1 MPTATLKDQAAT
13 LREPRFATFFT
24 GHVVSK
30 LGDAPVP
37 VAFALAA
44 YQISHSAAGLTWVLL
59 SLWAARFLLVAT
71 GGRLADRYDR
81 VRVMIGADVLRLAAQ
96 GALAVVVISP
106 LQLQSWHLCLSA
118 ALYGAGTALY
128 NPAQIGLTPE
138 LVPEDRLQ
146 RANGLLSLVADVSFL
161 LGPVLAGVLMGT
173 VGFSWILWLDV
184 VSFTVNLVCLL
195 RLARLHTPARRTT
208 ATAATEPTPVTAPT
222 NPTDATNPT
231 DSTDSTDTT
240 DTRFRASFAVMARYP
255 WFSFG
260 MALWFV
266 VSLGIGLTAVAGPVI
281 AVESLGGTG
290 AWSVLA
296 TCLAVGSLLGSL
308 AVMSTSRQHP
318 WKAASVV
325 VTLGAVLQFV
335 ALTLRDQ
342 LPTAV
347 VGATFALCALTTA
360 ACGIVWDTAYQSE
373 IPERYISR
381 LGSVD
386 NFVNAAGVPVGM
398 LLGGLFADHY
408 DTVFLGISVA
418 LVVLCVPAARLAGS
432 GRKTAA

>member
-1 MPTATLKDQAAT
+1 MLTATLKDQAAMF
-13 LREPRFATFFT
+13 RERRFATFFT

-44 YQISHSAAGLTWVLL
+44 YQVSHSAAALTWVLL
-59 SLWAARFLLVAT
+59 SLWGARFFLVAT
-71 GGRLADRYDR
+71 GGRLADRHDR
-81 VRVMIGADVLRLAAQ
+81 VKVMIGADLLRLFAQ

-106 LQLQSWHLCLSA
+106 LPLQSWHLCVSA

-138 LVPEDRLQ
+138 LVAEDRLQ
-146 RANGLLSLVADVSFL
+146 RANGLLSLVADVGFL
-161 LGPVLAGVLMGT
+161 LGPVLAGVLMST

-195 RLARLHTPARRTT
+195 RLVRLHTPLRRTAPASST
-208 ATAATEPTPVTAPT
+208 GGTAATGTDDTAPAEES
-222 NPTDATNPT
+222 DH
-231 DSTDSTDTT
+231 
-240 DTRFRASFAVMARYP
+240 RFRAGFAVMARYP

-281 AVESLGGTG
+281 AVESLGGAG

-296 TCLAVGSLLGSL
+296 TCLAIGSLLGSL
-308 AVMSTSRQHP
+308 AVMSTTKQHP

-335 ALTLRDQ
+335 ALTLRDE
-342 LPTAV
+342 LSTAV
-347 VGATFALCALTTA
+347 LGASFALCALTTA

-373 IPERYISR
+373 IPERYLSR

-386 NFVNAAGVPVGM
+386 NFVNAAGIPVGM

-408 DTVFLGISVA
+408 DTVFLGVSVL
-418 LVVLCVPAARLAGS
+418 LVLLCVPAARLAGH
-432 GRKTAA
+432 GRKATA

>member
-1 MPTATLKDQAAT
+1 MSTVT
-13 LREPRFATFFT
+13 LREQASMLRERRFATFFT
-24 GHVVSK
+24 GHVVSR

-44 YQISHSAAGLTWVLL
+44 YQVSHSAAALTWVLL
-59 SLWAARFLLVAT
+59 SLWAARFFLVAT

-81 VRVMIGADVLRLAAQ
+81 VKVMIGADVLRLTAQ
-96 GALAVVVISP
+96 GALAVVVVSP
-106 LQLQSWHLCLSA
+106 LPLHTWHLCLSA

-138 LVPEDRLQ
+138 LVDEDRLQ

-161 LGPVLAGVLMGT
+161 LGPVLAGVLMST
-173 VGFSWILWLDV
+173 VGFSWVLWLDV
-184 VSFTVNLVCLL
+184 ASFAVNLVCLV
-195 RLARLHTPARRTT
+195 RLARLHTPARRG
-208 ATAATEPTPVTAPT
+208 ATAAPSDRDIAATPVP
-222 NPTDATNPT
+222 DAGE
-231 DSTDSTDTT
+231 
-240 DTRFRASFAVMARYP
+240 DTRFRAGFAIMARYP

-266 VSLGIGLTAVAGPVI
+266 VSLGIGLTAVAGPVV

-296 TCLAVGSLLGSL
+296 TCIAVGSLLGSL
-308 AVMSTSRQHP
+308 AVMTTTRQHP

-325 VTLGAVLQFV
+325 VTLGAVLQFT
-335 ALTLRDQ
+335 ALTLRDE

-347 VGATFALCALTTA
+347 IGAAFALCALTTA

-373 IPERYISR
+373 IPERYLSR

-386 NFVNAAGVPVGM
+386 NFVNSAGVPAGM

-408 DTVFLGISVA
+408 DTVFLGISVL
-418 LVVLCVPAARLAGS
+418 LVLLCLPAARLAGN
-432 GRKTAA
+432 GRKTTA

>member
-1 MPTATLKDQAAT
+1 MSTATLKDHAAT
-13 LREPRFATFFT
+13 FREPRFATFFT
-24 GHVVSK
+24 GHVISRI
-30 LGDAPVP
+30 GDAPVP

-44 YQISHSAAGLTWVLL
+44 YQVSHSAAGLTWVLL
-59 SLWAARFLLVAT
+59 SLWATRFLLMAT

-81 VRVMIGADVLRLAAQ
+81 VRVMIGADVLRLVAQ
-96 GALAVVVISP
+96 GTLAVVVVSP

-138 LVPEDRLQ
+138 LVPGDRLQ
-146 RANGLLSLVADVSFL
+146 RANGLLSLVADVGFL

-173 VGFSWILWLDV
+173 VGFSWVLWLDV
-184 VSFTVNLVCLL
+184 VSFAVNLGCLV

-208 ATAATEPTPVTAPT
+208 PEQTPPAPSETPAEPNPTEPP
-222 NPTDATNPT
+222 
-231 DSTDSTDTT
+231 

-281 AVESLGGTG
+281 AVDSLGGTG

-335 ALTLRDQ
+335 TLTLRDQ

-347 VGATFALCALTTA
+347 LGAAFALCALTTA

-386 NFVNAAGVPVGM
+386 NFVNAAGVPIGM

-408 DTVFLGISVA
+408 DTVFLGVSVA
-418 LVVLCVPAARLAGS
+418 LVLLCIPAARLAGP
-432 GRKTAA
+432 GRKSAA

>member
-1 MPTATLKDQAAT
+1 MLTATLKDQAAMF
-13 LREPRFATFFT
+13 RERRFATFFT

-44 YQISHSAAGLTWVLL
+44 YQVSHSAAALTWVLL
-59 SLWAARFLLVAT
+59 SLWGARFFLVAT
-71 GGRLADRYDR
+71 GGRLADRHNR
-81 VRVMIGADVLRLAAQ
+81 VKVMIGADLLRLFAQ
-96 GALAVVVISP
+96 GALAVVVVSP
-106 LQLQSWHLCLSA
+106 LQLQSWHLCVSA

-138 LVPEDRLQ
+138 LVAEDRLQ
-146 RANGLLSLVADVSFL
+146 RANGLLSLVADVGFL
-161 LGPVLAGVLMGT
+161 LGPVLAGVLMST

-184 VSFTVNLVCLL
+184 ASFLVNLVCLL
-195 RLARLHTPARRTT
+195 RLVRLYTPLRRT
-208 ATAATEPTPVTAPT
+208 APAPAADPAPDGTAPAAE
-222 NPTDATNPT
+222 D
-231 DSTDSTDTT
+231 DH
-240 DTRFRASFAVMARYP
+240 RFRAGFAVMARYP

-281 AVESLGGTG
+281 AVESLGGAG

-296 TCLAVGSLLGSL
+296 TCLAIGSLLGSL
-308 AVMSTSRQHP
+308 GVMSTTKQHP

-335 ALTLRDQ
+335 ALTLRDE

-347 VGATFALCALTTA
+347 LGASFALCALTTA

-373 IPERYISR
+373 IPERYLSR

-386 NFVNAAGVPVGM
+386 NFVNAAGIPAGM

-408 DTVFLGISVA
+408 DTVFLGVSVL
-418 LVVLCVPAARLAGS
+418 LVLLCVPAARLAGH
-432 GRKTAA
+432 GRKATA

>member
-1 MPTATLKDQAAT
+1 MPITALKGQAAT

-24 GHVVSK
+24 GHVVSRI
-30 LGDAPVP
+30 GDAPVP

-44 YQISHSAAGLTWVLL
+44 YQVSHSAAGLTWVLL

-71 GGRLADRYDR
+71 GGRLADRHDR
-81 VRVMIGADVLRLAAQ
+81 VRVMIGADVLRLVAQ
-96 GALAVVVISP
+96 GTLAVVVISP
-106 LQLQSWHLCLSA
+106 LQLQGWHLCLSA

-184 VSFTVNLVCLL
+184 ASFAVNLWCLA
-195 RLARLHTPARRTT
+195 RLARLRAPARRTASVRT
-208 ATAATEPTPVTAPT
+208 PPAAAGTPAGP
-222 NPTDATNPT
+222 NPTGSP
-231 DSTDSTDTT
+231 

-281 AVESLGGTG
+281 AVDSLGGAG

-308 AVMSTSRQHP
+308 AVMSAGKQHP

-335 ALTLRDQ
+335 ALTLRDH

-347 VGATFALCALTTA
+347 LGAAFALCALTTA
-360 ACGIVWDTAYQSE
+360 ACGILWDTAYQSE

-381 LGSVD
+381 LASVD
-386 NFVNAAGVPVGM
+386 NFVNAAGVPIGM

-408 DTVFLGISVA
+408 DAVFLGISTV
-418 LVVLCVPAARLAGS
+418 LVVLCVPAARLAGP
-432 GRKTAA
+432 GRKAPA

>member
-1 MPTATLKDQAAT
+1 MLTATLKDQAAMF
-13 LREPRFATFFT
+13 RERRFATFFA

-44 YQISHSAAGLTWVLL
+44 YQVSHSAAALTWVLL
-59 SLWAARFLLVAT
+59 SLWGARFFLVAT
-71 GGRLADRYDR
+71 GGRLADRHDR
-81 VRVMIGADVLRLAAQ
+81 LKVMIGADLLRLFAQ
-96 GALAVVVISP
+96 GALAVVAVSP
-106 LQLQSWHLCLSA
+106 LPLQSWHLCLSA

-138 LVPEDRLQ
+138 LVAEDRLQ
-146 RANGLLSLVADVSFL
+146 RANGLLSLVADVGFL
-161 LGPVLAGVLMGT
+161 LGPVLAGVLMST

-184 VSFTVNLVCLL
+184 ASFAVNLLCLL
-195 RLARLHTPARRTT
+195 RLTRLHTPLRRTAPAPAPDT
-208 ATAATEPTPVTAPT
+208 PADAAG
-222 NPTDATNPT
+222 TDAANADT
-231 DSTDSTDTT
+231 DH
-240 DTRFRASFAVMARYP
+240 RFRAGFAVMARYP

-281 AVESLGGTG
+281 AVESLGGAG

-296 TCLAVGSLLGSL
+296 TCLAIGSLLGSL
-308 AVMSTSRQHP
+308 AVMSTTKQHP
-318 WKAASVV
+318 WKAAAVV
-325 VTLGAVLQFV
+325 VTLGAVLQFT
-335 ALTLRDQ
+335 ALTLRDE

-347 VGATFALCALTTA
+347 LGATFALCALTTA

-373 IPERYISR
+373 IPERYLSR

-386 NFVNAAGVPVGM
+386 NFV
-398 LLGGLFADHY
+398 
-408 DTVFLGISVA
+408 
-418 LVVLCVPAARLAGS
+418 
-432 GRKTAA
+432 

>member
-1 MPTATLKDQAAT
+1 MLTATLKDQAAMF
-13 LREPRFATFFT
+13 RERRFATFFT

-44 YQISHSAAGLTWVLL
+44 YQIAHSAAALTWVLL
-59 SLWAARFLLVAT
+59 SLWGARFFLVAT
-71 GGRLADRYDR
+71 GGRLADRHNR
-81 VRVMIGADVLRLAAQ
+81 VKVMIGADLLRLFAQ
-96 GALAVVVISP
+96 GALAVVVVSP
-106 LQLQSWHLCLSA
+106 LPTQSWHLCLSA

-138 LVPEDRLQ
+138 LVAEDRLQ
-146 RANGLLSLVADVSFL
+146 RANGLLNLVADIGFL
-161 LGPVLAGVLMGT
+161 MGPVLAGVLMST

-184 VSFTVNLVCLL
+184 ASFTVNLVCLL
-195 RLARLHTPARRTT
+195 RLARLHIPLRRT
-208 ATAATEPTPVTAPT
+208 APAAPS
-222 NPTDATNPT
+222 TDAT
-231 DSTDSTDTT
+231 DTDTT
-240 DTRFRASFAVMARYP
+240 VPGAADIDDHRFRAGFAVMARYP

-281 AVESLGGTG
+281 AVESLGGAG
-290 AWSVLA
+290 AWSLLA
-296 TCLAVGSLLGSL
+296 TCLAIGSLLGSL
-308 AVMSTSRQHP
+308 AVMSTTKQHP

-325 VTLGAVLQFV
+325 VTLGAVLQFL
-335 ALTLRDQ
+335 ALTLRDE

-347 VGATFALCALTTA
+347 LGAGFALCALTTA

-373 IPERYISR
+373 IPERYLSR

-386 NFVNAAGVPVGM
+386 NFVNAAGIPAGM
-398 LLGGLFADHY
+398 LIGGLFADHY
-408 DTVFLGISVA
+408 DTVFLGVSVL
-418 LVVLCVPAARLAGS
+418 LVLLCVPAARLAGH
-432 GRKTAA
+432 GRKTTA

>member
-1 MPTATLKDQAAT
+1 MTRHVLTATLKDQAAMF
-13 LREPRFATFFT
+13 RERRFATFFT

-44 YQISHSAAGLTWVLL
+44 YQVSHSAAALTWVLL
-59 SLWAARFLLVAT
+59 SLWGARFFLVAT

-81 VRVMIGADVLRLAAQ
+81 VRVMIGADLLRLFAQ
-96 GALAVVVISP
+96 GALAVVVVSP
-106 LQLQSWHLCLSA
+106 LPLQSWHLCLSA

-138 LVPEDRLQ
+138 LVTEDRLQ
-146 RANGLLSLVADVSFL
+146 RANGLLSLVADLGFL
-161 LGPVLAGVLMGT
+161 LGPVLAGVLMST

-184 VSFTVNLVCLL
+184 ATFTVNLVCLL
-195 RLARLHTPARRTT
+195 RLVRLHTPLRRAVPAPAAGP
-208 ATAATEPTPVTAPT
+208 AT
-222 NPTDATNPT
+222 NGTDA
-231 DSTDSTDTT
+231 DDTVPAA
-240 DTRFRASFAVMARYP
+240 DADHRFRAGFAIMARYP

-281 AVESLGGTG
+281 AVESLGGAG

-296 TCLAVGSLLGSL
+296 TCLAIGSLLGSL
-308 AVMSTSRQHP
+308 AVMSTTKQHS

-325 VTLGAVLQFV
+325 VTIGAVLQFI
-335 ALTLRDQ
+335 ALTLRDE

-347 VGATFALCALTTA
+347 LAASFALCALTTA

-373 IPERYISR
+373 VPERYLSR

-386 NFVNAAGVPVGM
+386 NFVNAAGIPAGM

-408 DTVFLGISVA
+408 DTVFLGVGVL
-418 LVVLCVPAARLAGS
+418 LVLLCLPAVHLAGN
-432 GRKTAA
+432 GRKATA

>member
-1 MPTATLKDQAAT
+1 MLTATLKDQAAMF
-13 LREPRFATFFT
+13 RERRFATFFT

-30 LGDAPVP
+30 AGDAPVP

-44 YQISHSAAGLTWVLL
+44 YQISHSAAALTWVLL
-59 SLWAARFLLVAT
+59 SLWGARFFLVAT
-71 GGRLADRYDR
+71 GGRLADRHHR
-81 VRVMIGADVLRLAAQ
+81 VKVMIGADLLRLLAQ
-96 GALAVVVISP
+96 GALAVVVVSP
-106 LQLQSWHLCLSA
+106 LPVQSWHLCLSA

-138 LVPEDRLQ
+138 LVAEDRLQ
-146 RANGLLSLVADVSFL
+146 RANGLLSLVADVAFL
-161 LGPVLAGVLMGT
+161 LGPVLAGVLMNT

-184 VSFTVNLVCLL
+184 ASFAVNLLCLL
-195 RLARLHTPARRTT
+195 RLLRLHTPLRRT
-208 ATAATEPTPVTAPT
+208 APAPAPAPDGTAPAAEE
-222 NPTDATNPT
+222 DH
-231 DSTDSTDTT
+231 
-240 DTRFRASFAVMARYP
+240 RFRAGFAVMARFP

-281 AVESLGGTG
+281 AVESLGGAG

-296 TCLAVGSLLGSL
+296 TCLAIGSLLGSL
-308 AVMSTSRQHP
+308 AVMSTTRQHP
-318 WKAASVV
+318 WKTASVV

-335 ALTLRDQ
+335 ALTLRDE

-347 VGATFALCALTTA
+347 LGASFALCALTTA

-373 IPERYISR
+373 IPERYLSR

-386 NFVNAAGVPVGM
+386 NFVNAAGIPAGM

-408 DTVFLGISVA
+408 DTVFLGLSVL
-418 LVVLCVPAARLAGS
+418 LVLLCVPAARLAGH
-432 GRKTAA
+432 GRKATA

>member
-1 MPTATLKDQAAT
+1 MLTATLKDQAAMF
-13 LREPRFATFFT
+13 RERRFATFFT

-44 YQISHSAAGLTWVLL
+44 YQVSHSAAALTWVLL
-59 SLWAARFLLVAT
+59 SLWGARFFLVAT
-71 GGRLADRYDR
+71 GGRLADRRDR
-81 VRVMIGADVLRLAAQ
+81 VKVMIGADLLRLSAQ
-96 GALAVVVISP
+96 GALAVVVVSP

-138 LVPEDRLQ
+138 LVTEDRLQ
-146 RANGLLSLVADVSFL
+146 RANGLLSLVADVGFL
-161 LGPVLAGVLMGT
+161 LGPVLAGVLMST
-173 VGFSWILWLDV
+173 VGFSWVLWLDV
-184 VSFTVNLVCLL
+184 ASFLVNLVCLL
-195 RLARLHTPARRTT
+195 RLVRLHTPLRRT
-208 ATAATEPTPVTAPT
+208 APAPAPT
-222 NPTDATNPT
+222 AGPAPDDTDH
-231 DSTDSTDTT
+231 
-240 DTRFRASFAVMARYP
+240 RFRAGFAIMARYP

-281 AVESLGGTG
+281 AVESLGGAG

-296 TCLAVGSLLGSL
+296 TCLAIGSLLGSL
-308 AVMSTSRQHP
+308 AVMSTTKRHP

-325 VTLGAVLQFV
+325 VTLGAVLQFL
-335 ALTLRDQ
+335 ALTLRDE

-347 VGATFALCALTTA
+347 LGASFALCALTTA

-373 IPERYISR
+373 IPERYLSR

-386 NFVNAAGVPVGM
+386 NFVNAAGVPAGM

-408 DTVFLGISVA
+408 DTVFLGVSVL
-418 LVVLCVPAARLAGS
+418 LVLLCVPAARLAGHE
-432 GRKTAA
+432 RKATA